1 MLLAKGAKVDSR
13 AKNRFTPL
21 HCRPPNGW
29 SDVARVLLRAGAMVD
44 AQAKGQTPLHW
55 AARKGNLAVA
65 RALLEYKADTLARD
79 RFKDAPPLS
88 LAASKGHAAMIRLLV
103 KHKADVEQRS
113 KGMMRPLHWAV
124 AGRSAPCVAALL
136 EAGADATKGDFFNKS
151 PIDHAEGKPELLRAL
166 RSGAAKVEL

>member
-44 AQAKGQTPLHW
+44 VQANGQTPLHW

-65 RALLEYKADTLARD
+65 FALLNK
-79 RFKDAPPLS
+79 
-88 LAASKGHAAMIRLLV
+88 
-103 KHKADVEQRS
+103 
-113 KGMMRPLHWAV
+113 
-124 AGRSAPCVAALL
+124 
-136 EAGADATKGDFFNKS
+136 AGADATKGDISNKS
-151 PIDHAEGKPELLRAL
+151 PIDHAEGKPELLRAAL
-166 RSGAAKVEL
+166 GRGKGGALSAYHN